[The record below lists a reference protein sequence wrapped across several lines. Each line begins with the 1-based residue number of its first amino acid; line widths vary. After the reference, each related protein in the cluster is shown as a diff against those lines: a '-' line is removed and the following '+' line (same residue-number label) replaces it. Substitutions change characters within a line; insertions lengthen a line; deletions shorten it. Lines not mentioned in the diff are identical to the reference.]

1 MMTAADKQALWDAY
15 LAASANQDR
24 ADARLL
30 KAMHE
35 AQQAAEHAKNC
46 ERYAD
51 DAYEA
56 WSNA

>member
-1 MMTAADKQALWDAY
+1 MKSADKQALWDAY
-15 LAASANQDR
+15 LAASQTQDK

-35 AQQAAEHAKNC
+35 AQQATADAKNA

-51 DAYEA
+51 EAYEA
-56 WSNA
+56 WENA